1 MPLSFRPP
9 LARPQRLT
17 PYVFAL
23 ASLKLML
30 PFFIP
35 GPWEF
40 HRDELL
46 YLAMGDH
53 LDLLRMQFPP
63 LIALAAAT
71 IDDGAGGTVLGAR
84 LAAAIPST
92 LYLVVAALIARDMG
106 GGRRAQI

>member
-17 PYVFAL
+17 PFVFAL

-53 LDLLRMQFPP
+53 LDQVMTELLSF
-63 LIALAAAT
+63 
-71 IDDGAGGTVLGAR
+71 AR
-84 LAAAIPST
+84 REPKLFTDWQDWKTDNI
-92 LYLVVAALIARDMG
+92 
-106 GGRRAQI
+106 

>member
-17 PYVFAL
+17 PFVFAL

-35 GPWEF
+35 RPWEF

-63 LIALAAAT
+63 LIALAAAW
-71 IDDGAGGTVLGAR
+71 LPSAR
-84 LAAAIPST
+84 
-92 LYLVVAALIARDMG
+92 G
-106 GGRRAQI
+106 